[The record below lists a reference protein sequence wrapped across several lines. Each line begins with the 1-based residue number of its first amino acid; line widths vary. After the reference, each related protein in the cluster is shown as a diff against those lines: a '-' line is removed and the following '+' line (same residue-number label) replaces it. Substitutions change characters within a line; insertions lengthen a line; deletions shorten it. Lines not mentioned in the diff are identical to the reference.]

1 MVGRRWFPFWM
12 VSGRCELLVSGQN
25 RPLHSG
31 RGETTPFPW
40 FATLTTSMINN
51 RSGVLGLCIYI
62 YNLYIRILCPVTINC
77 LKSAWFEMIQNLLGH
92 KIPFRLSQSCCNPPK
107 AWDLCNMMVL
117 TQRFFFVDFLHGK
130 PKRRWEASDSN
141 RPRSQKYEAQKRW
154 G

>member
-1 MVGRRWFPFWM
+1 M
-12 VSGRCELLVSGQN
+12 VSFLDGFRQVRTVSF
-25 RPLHSG
+25 RSKPASS
-31 RGETTPFPW
+31 F
-40 FATLTTSMINN
+40 
-51 RSGVLGLCIYI
+51 RSGWDYSIPMIRNLNNFNDQQSLWGSRPMYIYI